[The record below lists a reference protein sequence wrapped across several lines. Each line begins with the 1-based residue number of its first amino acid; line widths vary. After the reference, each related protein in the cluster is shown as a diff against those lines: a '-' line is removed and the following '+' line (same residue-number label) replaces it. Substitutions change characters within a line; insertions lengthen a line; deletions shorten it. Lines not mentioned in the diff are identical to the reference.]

1 MAFSL
6 KDSYK
11 EAQDKINATKS
22 YKDIKNQ
29 YDSVTKRAGESF
41 ETAKDEA
48 SQKLSELK
56 NLKDK
61 LQKESKNQFDQLLD
75 INKLTG
81 GKGSNSISYIKKL
94 LIRTLRKVEPQMAE
108 ILMSEALTI
117 VGCDQEQAFDQQV
130 LYIKVKSID
139 LGRLLKKEPS
149 SKQGKSLYEKA
160 PIQVQNYPF
169 SMNREL
175 RQRIETGNPYS
186 QDNSQLYMGRSG
198 KPLFDIEYTEV
209 DNLGVTGSF
218 YKVTLPQRVTLGR
231 INNVSEFIVDYYK
244 TIKVVNFNTTLS
256 WILECLMG
264 TISISADAGFN
275 EVQEYSKVMAIIQR
289 ILGICFD
296 NRKTIDVS
304 GISKLSDT
312 SESDESFF
320 ELSEIELR
328 KINDR
333 VNNIKKGVVKFKTCG
348 DIELPVDADQILDDI
363 TNINFIEDENKQ
375 IDAANNLTKN
385 IANNPDWNGIG
396 LDGNIEGEI
405 DLNFVTN
412 LVKGLAFSLLSPKVL
427 LPLAIMLKAIGNSI
441 IDAVES
447 FGDFMKKF
455 KKFFINVISK
465 IAAIFVKIL
474 FNEIK
479 KDIRNLIQSVIMDL
493 AKEKASKYIIM
504 ILKLIQL
511 LITIGNFI
519 LDWRECKSVVDE
531 LLWLLKIAASGWGSI
546 PLPLMLGAQ
555 LLDGFSETRAFIGAI
570 SELQKLGVPTG
581 AMPDGSPNL
590 TVLSMFSQLKGQ
602 AAEMA
607 ENGKTQIVI
616 PPLTMTPAGVTVMSS
631 GFGKSM

>member
-22 YKDIKNQ
+22 YKDIKSQ

-48 SQKLSELK
+48 TQKLSELK

-175 RQRIETGNPYS
+175 RQRIDTGNPYS